1 MSRPNLGVIAIVL
14 TMWGAPSLHGAAHD
28 TERRPD
34 NVVLLWNDA
43 ALKAVRNTRFG
54 PTMAA
59 RALAIT
65 HTCMYDAWTAY
76 DRSARATTGRSSP
89 KRPAHERTRANRE
102 TAVSYAAYRAL
113 VDLFPSEEP
122 LFTALMALRGFSVG
136 DASGDPSTAT
146 RVGNQ
151 ACAAVLE
158 SRRHDGLN
166 QRGELNGGSPYLGLH
181 GLRAGQYP
189 GPAGR
194 PKSVATAS
202 KRKRRHTVLPHAA
215 LGQGDAVRASDARP
229 VSSAS
234 TVDVSRTP
242 IPRSGGRGS
251 RVEREPRRSREGHR
265 GGTGRTVRP
274 RRRRPATGLCSH
286 NTSRAGTGTISTPTC
301 GCSSSC
307 PTRCSMRASRS
318 GTANGSST
326 PSGRSVL
333 SGSYSRD
340 SRSSRGPGPTRGRG
354 CSLAN
359 VSAATLPLH
368 RSRSMCPVTARSAP
382 QRRPCCDASPITVT
396 LRGPPHIQGGHVD
409 HRAWGD
415 AHSRRDAA
423 LENVRRGRRPG
434 RSLTPDTAAS
444 TSETET

>member
-166 QRGELNGGSPYLGLH
+166 QRGELNGGSPYPDYTGYAPVNTPDLLVDPNRWQPLRNASGATQSFLTPHWGKVTPFALRTPDQFRPPPPSMYPEPRYLDQVDEVRALSASLGDREKVIAED
-181 GLRAGQYP
+181 RAD
-189 GPAGR
+189 GPASETPPGHWTLFAQYVSR
-194 PKSVATAS
+194 RDRHDLDADVRMFFVLSNALLDAS
-202 KRKRRHTVLPHAA
+202 IAVWDCKREF
-215 LGQGDAVRASDARP
+215 DSIRP
-229 VSSAS
+229 VSA
-234 TVDVSRTP
+234 VRFVFAGQP
-242 IPRSGGRGS
+242 ILAWAGPYQGTRLLPG
-251 RVEREPRRSREGHR
+251 ERF
-265 GGTGRTVRP
+265 
-274 RRRRPATGLCSH
+274 
-286 NTSRAGTGTISTPTC
+286 
-301 GCSSSC
+301 SSYI
-307 PTRCSMRASRS
+307 A
-318 GTANGSST
+318 T
-326 PSGRSVL
+326 PSFAEYV
-333 SGSYSRD
+333 SGHS
-340 SRSSRGPGPTRGRG
+340 
-354 CSLAN
+354 AF
-359 VSAATLPLH
+359 SAAAATVLRL
-368 RSRSMCPVTARSAP
+368 VT
-382 QRRPCCDASPITVT
+382 
-396 LRGPPHIQGGHVD
+396 
-409 HRAWGD
+409 
-415 AHSRRDAA
+415 HS
-423 LENVRRGRRPG
+423 
-434 RSLTPDTAAS
+434 
-444 TSETET
+444 